1 MRLGGREGCT
11 GIRGDGAD
19 IKHVEGLADTAA
31 RDKSRAARPPEA
43 PRPVSVRRRICYR
56 EDMKILIAAA
66 FIALLA
72 ETPLADPDAEA
83 RAQNLMREIRC
94 VACENEPVSQSSAAI
109 AEDMRVQI
117 REMVN
122 EGATDTE
129 VRDWFVSRY
138 GDFVLFRP
146 PARDASDWLLWG
158 LPFALLAA
166 GVTTGLLMA
175 RKARAK
181 APDIEAEDV

>member
-31 RDKSRAARPPEA
+31 RDKSLAARPPEA
-43 PRPVSVRRRICYR
+43 PRPVSATHRICYR
-56 EDMKILIAAA
+56 KCMKILFAAA
-66 FIALLA
+66 VIALLA

-83 RAQNLMREIRC
+83 RARNLMREIRC
-94 VACENEPVSQSSAAI
+94 VACDNEPVSQSSAAI

-146 PARDASDWLLWG
+146 PARDASGWLLWG

-166 GVTTGLLMA
+166 GVTTGLLLA
-175 RKARAK
+175 RSARTRASG
-181 APDIEAEDV
+181 IEAEDV